1 MKWWKLL
8 LLVVTILG
16 AVAFL
21 LAGKADI
28 MRFRRMHQM

>member
-8 LLVVTILG
+8 LGLTILG

-28 MRFRRMHQM
+28 IRFRRMQQM

>member
-8 LLVVTILG
+8 LGLTVLG

-28 MRFRRMHQM
+28 TRIRRMHQM

>member
-8 LLVVTILG
+8 LGLTVLA

-21 LAGKADI
+21 LAGKADLT
-28 MRFRRMHQM
+28 RFRRMQQM

>member
-8 LLVVTILG
+8 LWVTVLG

-21 LAGKADI
+21 QAGKADI
-28 MRFRRMHQM
+28 IRFRRMRQM

>member
-8 LLVVTILG
+8 LAATILG

-21 LAGKADI
+21 LAGKGDI
-28 MRFRRMHQM
+28 IRVRRMHQM

>member
-8 LLVVTILG
+8 LGLTVLG
-16 AVAFL
+16 VVAFL

-28 MRFRRMHQM
+28 IRYRRMQQM

>member
-8 LLVVTILG
+8 LGLTALG

-28 MRFRRMHQM
+28 ARIRRMHQM